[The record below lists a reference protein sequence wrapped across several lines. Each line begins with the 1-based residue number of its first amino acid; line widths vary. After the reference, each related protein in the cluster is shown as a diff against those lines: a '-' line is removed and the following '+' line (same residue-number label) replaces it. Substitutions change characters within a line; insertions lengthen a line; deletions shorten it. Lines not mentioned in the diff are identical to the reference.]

1 MLEVGY
7 SEQEIRMIMGENV
20 IKFLEANLPEK

>member
-1 MLEVGY
+1 MLEGGY

-20 IKFLEANLPEK
+20 VRFLLANLPEK